1 LNKFEFILNGPP
13 VSQQI
18 RRRERLRE
26 WQAKV
31 RQEAEIY
38 WPLGAAPIDGFVV
51 LQITYFYHSVKIDV
65 DNIIKPIQDALIGL
79 AYMDDDQITDVIG
92 RKRNLYE
99 DFITDNITSTLIEG
113 FARNNEFLYI
123 VITNA
128 PDHEVLV

>member
-1 LNKFEFILNGPP
+1 MNKFEFIVDGPP

-31 RQEAEIY
+31 REEAEIY
-38 WPLGAAPIDGFVV
+38 WPLGASPINGFVM
-51 LQITYFYHSVKIDV
+51 LQITYFYDSVKMDV
-65 DNIIKPIQDALIGL
+65 DNIIKSIQDALIGL
-79 AYMDDDQITDVIG
+79 AYMDDDQVTDVIA

-99 DFITDNITSTLIEG
+99 DFITSTLIEG
-113 FARNNEFLYI
+113 FARNHEFLYI

-128 PDHEVLV
+128 PDHEVLI